1 MLCPC
6 IHHQKQ
12 NCFLVYH
19 LGLCRFWTTFW
30 YQPSNWKIIFIPW
43 TVVWARD
50 TNQYIARTRSI
61 LIFQKI
67 AISILKIRLI
77 CIPGLGK
84 SSSHQPQPEN
94 GYKDKIWFDSLPWF
108 EIFQVFEVIN
118 LISEFILD
126 VNAHNLP
133 ICFSFVNHGK
143 NTKSLDFIS
152 IQNSFKLRI
161 STTVFGQN
169 ECIFESTYDK
179 FWINSLNDFTTG
191 WYSGTNFTNID
202 WIIVT
207 TFFGVGINMFWV
219 FPCLWDTSVVPW
231 ITLLWVDVGNIS
243 KVT

>member
-6 IHHQKQ
+6 IHRQKQ

-19 LGLCRFWTTFW
+19 LELCRFWTTFW

-43 TVVWARD
+43 TVVWARN

-94 GYKDKIWFDSLPWF
+94 GYKGKIWFDSLPWF

-133 ICFSFVNHGK
+133 VCFSFVNHGK
-143 NTKSLDFIS
+143 NTKGLDFIL
-152 IQNSFKLRI
+152 IQNLFRLLRVRSKWLHYRLNIWYESIPWMTSPRAGTLEPI
-161 STTVFGQN
+161 SQTSIGSLSPPSLVLASICFGFSHV
-169 ECIFESTYDK
+169 C
-179 FWINSLNDFTTG
+179 
-191 WYSGTNFTNID
+191 
-202 WIIVT
+202 
-207 TFFGVGINMFWV
+207 GIH
-219 FPCLWDTSVVPW
+219 P
-231 ITLLWVDVGNIS
+231 
-243 KVT
+243 